1 MRKVD
6 KFMNLNHVVVFFGL
20 VYIMYTSAAFLAPLI
35 QLLYVSKKK
44 KKSCYSPQ
52 AGGKGNLL

>member
-1 MRKVD
+1 MD

-20 VYIMYTSAAFLAPLI
+20 VYIMYTLGALSALLI

-44 KKSCYSPQ
+44 KKSCYSRQ